1 LITNIWILLF
11 ILAIWFSIV
20 LIRDFIRHRNKLEN
34 SSWVKTSI
42 IGFVVNFF
50 DTLGIGSFAPQ
61 IALLKFTKQTEDR
74 VMPGTL
80 NVSNTLPALVE
91 AIIFIKIIEV
101 DPLTLVLM
109 LASATIGAVFGAG
122 IVAKF
127 SEKKVRLVIGLALLI
142 AAFFMLANKFGWIH
156 GGGDSIGL
164 SGMKLVI
171 ALFVNCILG
180 ALNTAGI
187 GLFAPCM
194 VLVYALGMSPKV
206 AFPIMMGS
214 CAFLMP
220 PASVKFINEGAY
232 NRKASLSMAI
242 AGIVAVM
249 IAAFIV
255 KSLPLD
261 ILKWVV
267 FCVIIFTSIGS
278 LRGAFKQYPQK
289 GIVA

>member
-1 LITNIWILLF
+1 LITIIWILLF
-11 ILAIWFSIV
+11 VLAIWFSIV
-20 LIRDFIRHRNKLEN
+20 LTRDFIRHRHKLEKV
-34 SSWVKTSI
+34 SWIKTAI
-42 IGFVVNFF
+42 IGFVVDFL
-50 DTLGIGSFAPQ
+50 DVLGIGSFAPQ

-109 LASATIGAVFGAG
+109 LVSATVGAVFGAG
-122 IVAKF
+122 IVSKM
-127 SEKKVRLVIGLALLI
+127 SEKKIRITIGIALFI
-142 AAFFMLANKFGWIH
+142 AAFFMLANRVGWIP
-156 GGGDSIGL
+156 GGGDSTGL
-164 SGMKLVI
+164 SGIKLII
-171 ALFVNCILG
+171 AISINCILG

-187 GLFAPCM
+187 GLYAPCM
-194 VLVYALGMSPKV
+194 VMVFALGMSPKV

-220 PASVKFINEGAY
+220 PASAKFIKEGAY
-232 NRKASLSMAI
+232 NRKASFSMAI
-242 AGIVAVM
+242 AGTVAVL
-249 IAAFIV
+249 IGAFIV

-267 FCVIIFTSIGS
+267 FAVTIFTSVLM
-278 LRGAFKQYPQK
+278 LRTAFKQSGPELNK
-289 GIVA
+289 

>member
-1 LITNIWILLF
+1 MITIIWILLF
-11 ILAIWFSIV
+11 VLAIWFSIV
-20 LIRDFIRHRNKLEN
+20 LTRDFIRHRHKLEKV
-34 SSWVKTSI
+34 SWIKTAI
-42 IGFVVNFF
+42 IGFVVDFL
-50 DTLGIGSFAPQ
+50 DVLGIGSFAPQ

-109 LASATIGAVFGAG
+109 LVSATVGAVFGAG
-122 IVAKF
+122 IVSKM
-127 SEKKVRLVIGLALLI
+127 SEKKIRITIGIALFI
-142 AAFFMLANKFGWIH
+142 AAFFMLANRVGWIP
-156 GGGDSIGL
+156 GGGDSTGL
-164 SGMKLVI
+164 SGIKLII
-171 ALFVNCILG
+171 AISINCILG

-187 GLFAPCM
+187 GLYAPCM
-194 VLVYALGMSPKV
+194 VMVFALGMSPKV

-220 PASVKFINEGAY
+220 PASAKFIKEGAY
-232 NRKASLSMAI
+232 NRKASFSMAI
-242 AGIVAVM
+242 AGTVAVL
-249 IAAFIV
+249 IGAFIV

-267 FCVIIFTSIGS
+267 FAVTIFTSVLM
-278 LRGAFKQYPQK
+278 LRTAFKQSGPELNK
-289 GIVA
+289 